1 MNILWNKQCAQFM
14 VTSYFRL
21 YTLLVCILTINLRI
35 DPNLKKDVK
44 NHYSFTTSFH
54 FEDAP
59 TPFEDDSI

>member
-1 MNILWNKQCAQFM
+1 M